1 MDNKFYQSIRDIC
14 DMYINNKCL
23 PKEDDSGNIE
33 YKSNL
38 VRTTPEKRNKMKTQ
52 LIYRINEG
60 YLF

>member
-1 MDNKFYQSIRDIC
+1 
-14 DMYINNKCL
+14 MYINNKCL